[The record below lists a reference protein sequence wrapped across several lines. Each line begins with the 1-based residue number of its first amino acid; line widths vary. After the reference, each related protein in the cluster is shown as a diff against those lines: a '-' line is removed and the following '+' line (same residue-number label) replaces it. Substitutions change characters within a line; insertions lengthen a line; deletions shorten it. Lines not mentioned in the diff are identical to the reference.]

1 MGTQQI
7 HCEMLLKGA
16 KAHSLTCQGR
26 AEVTNRATELH
37 PLALKGGDLLGKH
50 RCLLTQLL
58 CILLGHL
65 GERTELLRAN
75 NRLRISINISAKGLV
90 THQHPTECQSSR

>member
-16 KAHSLTCQGR
+16 KAHSLTCQER
-26 AEVTNRATELH
+26 AEVTNRATEPH

-75 NRLRISINISAKGLV
+75 NRLGISTTFQQRG
-90 THQHPTECQSSR
+90 